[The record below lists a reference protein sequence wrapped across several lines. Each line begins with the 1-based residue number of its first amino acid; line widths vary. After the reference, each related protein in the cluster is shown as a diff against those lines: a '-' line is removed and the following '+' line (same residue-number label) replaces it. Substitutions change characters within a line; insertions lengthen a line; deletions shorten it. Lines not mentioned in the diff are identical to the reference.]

1 MEQRVTELLDLLY
14 SMVQDAWGLPLG
26 AEKCVIERDKVLDLL
41 DEIKAQL
48 PQELEEARKLVGA
61 RAEYVA
67 NAKREGENIRRN
79 AEAQARQMVDNQ
91 EITRAAKE
99 KANAMINEAETKSA
113 ELRRVANEYADDALR
128 RTEEAIGEALN
139 EVRQSRTRFRN
150 VSATMRGQ
158 NIAPE
163 E

>member
-158 NIAPE
+158 NISPE

>member
-158 NIAPE
+158 NITPE

>member
-79 AEAQARQMVDNQ
+79 AEAQARQLVDNQ

-150 VSATMRGQ
+150 VSAAMRGQ